1 MKNFSRLT
9 IAAVLVGILVVI
21 ATGVWAAPVF
31 QGTVPNPPSSGSS
44 SGGSSSGGSGGC
56 TNSVVDMGTAKFT
69 PDCPDIEVVKVDD
82 PSALAAAPEGKA
94 FFGDTFE
101 LTITGTGS
109 VEVCFAYPTDFSNKE
124 AKINKLDTS
133 VNPAVWVEVEG
144 AVTENGTICV
154 DVTESGTFSLIGNQ

>member
-31 QGTVPNPPSSGSS
+31 QGTVPNPPSTGGSGSS
-44 SGGSSSGGSGGC
+44 GGGSAPAP
-56 TNSVVDMGTAKFT
+56 VDMGTAQFT
-69 PDCPDIEVVKVDD
+69 PDCTDCEIEVVKVDD

-94 FFGDTFE
+94 FYGDTFE

-109 VEVCFAYPTDFSNKE
+109 VKVCFAYPTDFANKE

-133 VNPAVWVEVEG
+133 VNPAAWVEVEG